1 MYFYNYFLAMLFV
14 PIKQFFRRCTKRLKQ
29 GRFLSDIRMMMQ
41 PRNKILAVDDD
52 IIDITTIEKLLG
64 ERYDLRTA
72 TTGEDALAIAGDFRP
87 DIILLDNMMPGLDGG
102 QVCRQIRADSG
113 LRHTKIIMVSG
124 KSRVSERIEAYQAG
138 ADDYI
143 TKPFNEDELLAKI
156 RVYLRLKSVEE
167 VDQFK
172 TDVLTLLSHEART
185 PLNSLIAPAEMLL
198 SEEEQVDA
206 EEKKLLIEMVHSAAK
221 RLHCFFE
228 NVMLLSSLK
237 SGKWQFNPE
246 QADLCEVVHEA
257 VCEVATKTVERNI
270 IIEERFDAGP
280 TICLDRQQI
289 KRVVIAILDNA
300 VRFSPSGS
308 RIDVCVAGDDESMY
322 VSVTDRGEGIDP
334 DYLPYVFEEL
344 LTCDID
350 HHSQGQGLSLA
361 IARQIVQQHHGTI
374 SAESKKGSGATF
386 IVQLPLT
393 VPSELAHCER

>member
-1 MYFYNYFLAMLFV
+1 MALVYI
-14 PIKQFFRRCTKRLKQ
+14 PIIQFCRRCAKRLKQ
-29 GRFLSDIRMMMQ
+29 GGFLSDIRMMMQ
-41 PRNKILAVDDD
+41 PRNKILAVDDNV
-52 IIDITTIEKLLG
+52 IDIVTIEKLLG
-64 ERYDLRTA
+64 ESYDIRTA
-72 TTGEDALAIAGDFRP
+72 TTGEDALEIAADFRP

-124 KSRVSERIEAYQAG
+124 KSRVSERIQAYQAG

-185 PLNSLIAPAEMLL
+185 PLNSLIAPAEMLM
-198 SEEEQVDA
+198 SEEEVDA

-221 RLHCFFE
+221 RLHRFFE

-246 QADLCEVVHEA
+246 PADLCEVVHEA
-257 VCEVATKTVERNI
+257 VCGVATKAAERKVK
-270 IIEERFDAGP
+270 IEEKFDADP
-280 TICLDRQQI
+280 MVCLDRQQI
-289 KRVVIAILDNA
+289 KRAITAILDNA
-300 VRFSPSGS
+300 IRFSPVG
-308 RIDVCVAGDDESMY
+308 RRVIVCVSGDDQY
-322 VSVTDRGEGIDP
+322 VCVSVTDRGEGIEP

-344 LTCDID
+344 SDPDID

-361 IARQIVQQHHGTI
+361 IARKIVQQHNGTI
-374 SAESKKGSGATF
+374 SAESTKGSGTTF
-386 IVQLPLT
+386 TVRLPVA
-393 VPSELAHCER
+393 VPSELAHCEI

>member
-1 MYFYNYFLAMLFV
+1 
-14 PIKQFFRRCTKRLKQ
+14 
-29 GRFLSDIRMMMQ
+29 MMMQ
-41 PRNKILAVDDD
+41 PRNKILAVDDNV
-52 IIDITTIEKLLG
+52 IDIVTIEKLLG
-64 ERYDLRTA
+64 ERYDLMTA
-72 TTGEDALAIAGDFRP
+72 TTGEKALAIAADFQP

-102 QVCRQIRADSG
+102 QVCRQIRADAG

-172 TDVLTLLSHEART
+172 TNVLTLLSHEART
-185 PLNSLIAPAEMLL
+185 PLNGLIAPAEMLM
-198 SEEEQVDA
+198 SEEEVDA

-221 RLHCFFE
+221 RLHRFFE

-246 QADLCEVVHEA
+246 PADLCDVVHEA
-257 VCEVATKTVERNI
+257 VCEAATKAAERKI
-270 IIEERFDAGP
+270 KIEEKFEAG
-280 TICLDRQQI
+280 TTVCLDRQQI
-289 KRVVIAILDNA
+289 KRVIAAILDNA
-300 VRFSPSGS
+300 IRFSPPGWMV
-308 RIDVCVAGDDESMY
+308 DVCVTGDNESIC

-334 DYLPYVFEEL
+334 DYLTYVFDEL
-344 LTCDID
+344 SEHDID

-361 IARQIVQQHHGTI
+361 IARQIVQQHNGKI
-374 SAESKKGSGATF
+374 SAESAKGSGTTF
-386 IVQLPLT
+386 TVQLPLT
-393 VPSELAHCER
+393 VREPAHCEI